1 MVESP
6 GTLSIRRGSPN
17 PASVANLRGGGFDGQ
32 VQDGRAA
39 IRRSYK
45 ALEDLE
51 ALDCR
56 PRYLMT
62 FTLPAGLGAA
72 RWWRVKGKLLSKL
85 ARLLRRYGGGA
96 YWWQGFQPSSGN
108 PHLHVLTDLPLEWAA
123 LLGWAK
129 GAWAGALGG
138 EVPAQ
143 AVDLK
148 HRRNFGY
155 ARGHRALE
163 QAIAPAKDQWGQW
176 RGFQGTWL
184 ALTRQVRETT
194 LQTELGPQ
202 DAQALVG
209 EMLER
214 CERLPLP
221 DWLKNN
227 LRRFGCGAYRATW
240 VAKRYLGPEMPP
252 MALEEAPSVD

>member
-17 PASVANLRGGGFDGQ
+17 PASAANLRGGGFDGL

-39 IRRSYK
+39 LRRSFK
-45 ALEDLE
+45 GLEDLE

-62 FTLPAGLGAA
+62 FTLPAGLGGA
-72 RWWRVKGKLLSKL
+72 RWRRAKGKLLNKL

-96 YWWQGFQPSSGN
+96 YWWQGFQPGSGN
-108 PHLHVLTDLPLEWAA
+108 PHLHVLTDLSLEWAA
-123 LLGWAK
+123 LLEWAK

-148 HRRNFGY
+148 RRGDFRY
-155 ARGHRALE
+155 ARGRRALE
-163 QAIAPAKDQWGQW
+163 QAVAPTPDRWGQW
-176 RGFQGTWL
+176 RGFQGAWL
-184 ALTRQVRETT
+184 ALTRQARETT
-194 LQTELGPQ
+194 LQAELGPQ
-202 DAQALVG
+202 DALALVG
-209 EMLER
+209 ELLER
-214 CERLPLP
+214 CERQPLP
-221 DWLKNN
+221 DWLKTN
-227 LRRFGCGAYRATW
+227 LRRFGDGAYRTTW
-240 VAKRYLGPEMPP
+240 VAKRYLGPEMTGLARP
-252 MALEEAPSVD
+252 LEEDPG